1 MRCMICKVCCKG
13 GCCRIETVYV
23 GQRTW
28 GVADMSGLCLVMCS
42 LGGNRQTRWL
52 CVLIKTVLKGNVY
65 SVVLGLQPCCKG

>member
-28 GVADMSGLCLVMCS
+28 GVATMSGSCLVMCS
-42 LGGNRQTRWL
+42 LGGIGRSL
-52 CVLIKTVLKGNVY
+52 EFCVV
-65 SVVLGLQPCCKG
+65 

>member
-28 GVADMSGLCLVMCS
+28 GVAAMSGLCLVMCR
-42 LGGNRQTRWL
+42 LGGIGRQ
-52 CVLIKTVLKGNVY
+52 GGFVY
-65 SVVLGLQPCCKG
+65 

>member
-28 GVADMSGLCLVMCS
+28 GVAAMSGLCLVMCS
-42 LGGNRQTRWL
+42 LGGIGRQGGLCTDKDSIKGKCVQCCTRFIAML
-52 CVLIKTVLKGNVY
+52 
-65 SVVLGLQPCCKG
+65 

>member
-28 GVADMSGLCLVMCS
+28 GVATMSGSCLVMCS
-42 LGGNRQTRWL
+42 LGGIGRQRWL
-52 CVLIKTVLKGNVY
+52 CVLIKTSIKGKMCTVLY
-65 SVVLGLQPCCKG
+65 